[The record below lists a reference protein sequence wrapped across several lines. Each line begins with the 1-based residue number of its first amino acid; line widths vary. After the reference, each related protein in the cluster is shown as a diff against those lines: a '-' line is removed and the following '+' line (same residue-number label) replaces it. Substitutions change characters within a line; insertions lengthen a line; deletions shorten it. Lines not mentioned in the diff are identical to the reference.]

1 MESDQGSNLF
11 DKEKEGEDREV
22 DGATGWDTVIL
33 FITCLVILRNI
44 WVIMMINYD
53 DDDDDYYLRAN
64 PR

>member
-11 DKEKEGEDREV
+11 DKEKEGEV